1 MTNYNTELKCKDCKH
16 ASGSFIA
23 RLLRESAF
31 FRCTIPS
38 SYNDPVYDP
47 VFGKETPGYFS
58 YCSTMRG
65 EYNTSC
71 GPQGKSWTPRNS
83 KYIFLAIKHS

>member
-47 VFGKETPGYFS
+47 VYFLIAPKLHS
-58 YCSTMRG
+58 VAKQRMW
-65 EYNTSC
+65 
-71 GPQGKSWTPRNS
+71 KS
-83 KYIFLAIKHS
+83 KC